1 MINKKLLKRVLP
13 LAIGLSS
20 LFPTQSNAELPW
32 IIKPR
37 PTILSRL
44 ENLIETR
51 NNNNFSLFSPI
62 YSFPNLMNNSNLEG
76 DIKKAVDQNNVGEI
90 YETPVLDQDELM
102 KVAVVYPKSGLESK
116 TGDILNPIIY
126 MPGYSAGASV
136 YLDYA
141 NNLAENG
148 YLVLIPEI
156 NGDTIHF
163 FSIDSVN
170 DNFIEFERGTLL
182 DRLQNIKNEVQKVE
196 GYESYDTL
204 LEVGNLVMIHAIGGE
219 VQNQKVLDIID
230 KNLFKYRDD
239 ALDSTVQLAYEINQ
253 DKNSPLYG
261 RIDTENIG
269 LEGHSLGPHSIF
281 TILSEKN
288 PPFWVKDIKAFISK
302 GGISGFQS
310 LDRVS
315 KIGNNSSGKYPYVY
329 FMLGEH
335 DVENTVLQSSWDRF
349 QVLDVPAVYTL
360 LNGAGHMV
368 FTPFPLSFITD
379 KYTSFGDRSITM
391 QEDLSAQKTYIEIS
405 KTFFDAVLKNDK
417 KAMKRIKRENF
428 DGIKESYTINF
439 E

>member
-1 MINKKLLKRVLP
+1 MMNKKLLKRVLP
-13 LAIGLSS
+13 LTIGLSS
-20 LFPTQSNAELPW
+20 LFPTKSEAQQPLF
-32 IIKPR
+32 
-37 PTILSRL
+37 
-44 ENLIETR
+44 
-51 NNNNFSLFSPI
+51 NNSSFFSPI
-62 YSFPNLMNNSNLEG
+62 YSFPNLMNNSNLER
-76 DIKKAVDQNNVGEI
+76 DIQIKVDSNNAEEI
-90 YETPVLDQDELM
+90 YETPVLDQNELM

-116 TGDILNPIIY
+116 TGSMLNPIIY

-141 NNLAENG
+141 NNLAKNG
-148 YLVLIPEI
+148 YFVLIPEI

-163 FSIDSVN
+163 FSIDSAN
-170 DNFIEFERGTLL
+170 DNFIEFERGTLI
-182 DRLQNIKNEVQKVE
+182 DRLQKIKKEVQKVE
-196 GYESYDTL
+196 GYESYNNMLKVAD
-204 LEVGNLVMIHAIGGE
+204 LVLIRGIGGE
-219 VQNQKVLDIID
+219 VQNQEVLDIID

-269 LEGHSLGPHSIF
+269 LDGHSLGPHSIF
-281 TILSEKN
+281 STLSEKN
-288 PPFWVKDIKAFISK
+288 PPFWVDDVKAFISK

-315 KIGNNSSGKYPYVY
+315 KIGNNSSGKYPFVY

-335 DVENTVLQSSWDRF
+335 DVENTVLQASWDRF

-379 KYTSFGDRSITM
+379 KYTSFGDRSITI
-391 QEDLSAQKTYIEIS
+391 QEDLSAQKTYMEIS
-405 KTFFDAVLKNDK
+405 RTFFDAVLKNDK
-417 KAMKRIKRENF
+417 NAMKRIKRENF
-428 DGIKESYTINF
+428 NGIKESYTLNF